1 MRMQKPVKETK
12 TVAIS
17 TDALDHASVK
27 QMLAAMKAFMAVDS
41 AAFAET
47 ALTQRAA

>member
-1 MRMQKPVKETK
+1 MRKPKPVKETK
-12 TVAIS
+12 TGAVSAN
-17 TDALDHASVK
+17 ALDRASVK
-27 QMLAAMKAFMAVDS
+27 RMLATMQAFMAADP